1 MKTKPIT
8 APGMTWIVISTFF
21 KKYLSVLTPQLVS
34 DINQAT
40 LQGVK
45 KAQISIETLSELDA
59 RLAERKAEQQRL
71 DRCAKMNNRGGELE
85 KKGKIR
91 QAIKVYE
98 ANIEGECYAA
108 CHSFDRLMVIYR
120 KAKDYENEIRI
131 IERALTV
138 LCPRY
143 PDLYSKY
150 QERLMKA
157 QTLQAKNGK

>member
-1 MKTKPIT
+1 MNNLS
-8 APGMTWIVISTFF
+8 APGMKTIVIASFF

-71 DRCAKMNNRGGELE
+71 ERCAKMNNRGREFE
-85 KKGKIR
+85 KQGKIR

-120 KAKDYENEIRI
+120 KAKDYENEIRV
-131 IERALTV
+131 IERALAV
-138 LCPRY
+138 ICPHY

-150 QERLMKA
+150 QERLLKA
-157 QTLQAKNGK
+157 QLLQTKQGK